1 MTPSVARHIVSA
13 IAVLLLA
20 VASPALAQL
29 QEIGTNLVANPSF
42 EENKEGSLPLG
53 WSGDRQVYSVDT
65 SVTRSGKAALKYV
78 NNDASRYRLVS
89 RVVPVQPG
97 WKVRMRVWVKTE
109 NLKGEESGATTCMEW
124 SGKDGKWLGGCYPS
138 GVKGTSDWKLVEGVT
153 RVPENA
159 TSVRLSCYARK
170 GMTGT
175 AWFDDVELVRV
186 ADPPMQVT
194 LLSPGYRGRL
204 TKAGPDELR
213 FRVRLNLTD
222 YDLKPQSVRI
232 ASQLSSD
239 ADKRVYWQATA
250 STDQGVLD
258 QSASVKTLPVGQ
270 YTLAVSLVKPDG
282 TVWQTSRQAIV
293 RVPDDF
299 QPQCTIDPQRRLL
312 VDGKP
317 FFPIGMYWSGINE
330 KDMALY
336 AQSKFNCLMPYGSP
350 KKDQM
355 DLAQKHGLKVIYSVK
370 DWYLGTTHCPKDI
383 KTAADEE
390 RRIRTRVQEFRDHPA
405 LLAWYLND
413 ELPESFMP
421 QLEAHQRWVSEE
433 DPNHPSWVVL
443 YQFREVGAYLK
454 SFDVIGTDPY
464 PIGRKPASVAA
475 EWTAETFRQVEGTRA
490 VWQVPQVFNWGNY
503 AHTPDEKSKGR
514 TPTFDEMRSM
524 TWQCI
529 AEGATGLVFYSWF
542 DIKRNPDVPFDTQ
555 WEHLKRIA
563 AEVDQMAPAL
573 LSVDPVAAVKTETA
587 AGQRPTW
594 LHPLVKSHNGKL
606 YLIAAN
612 DGDGEGPIRFTFPSA
627 PRSIRELSEGRTIS
641 ATGTSFQDQS
651 AKLSVKIYEI
661 EVAR

>member
-13 IAVLLLA
+13 LSVLLLA

-29 QEIGTNLVANPSF
+29 QEIGSNLVANPSF

-124 SGKDGKWLGGCYPS
+124 SGKDGKWLGGCYPT

-159 TSVRLSCYARK
+159 TTVRLSCYARK

-282 TVWQTSRQAIV
+282 TVWQTSRQAVV

-433 DPNHPSWVVL
+433 DPNHPTWVVL

-514 TPTFDEMRSM
+514 TPTIDEMRSM

-573 LSVDPVAAVKTETA
+573 LSVDPVAAVKTETV

-612 DGDGEGPIRFTFPSA
+612 DGDGEGPIRFTLPTA

-641 ATGTSFQDQS
+641 AAGTSFQDQS